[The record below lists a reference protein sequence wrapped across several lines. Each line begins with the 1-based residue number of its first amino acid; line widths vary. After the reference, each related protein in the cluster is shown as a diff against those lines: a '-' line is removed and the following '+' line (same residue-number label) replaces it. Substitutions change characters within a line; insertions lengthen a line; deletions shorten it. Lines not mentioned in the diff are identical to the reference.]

1 MRITVARSVGEIE
14 TLRPLW
20 EQLYGSGEYSIFQS
34 YEWNLIAAQFFAG
47 REEPYIVAAQDN
59 SCEAI
64 IPLVQIHGSH
74 SLGLLGEVLFDYR
87 QPLWAGEPSALSSAW
102 AHVASLNRS
111 FSLSHVLEGSLA
123 AWTSFTLNP
132 ATKAPCIRREDGFKP
147 HSRLT
152 RNLKRLERAGC
163 CVRTYSGSS
172 SQQLLPIIYERKAQ
186 QPLGDLFADPLRV
199 AAICAMAFAAG
210 ELCEVFTLEA
220 GSSLAAALVTFL
232 DGRWRRFYTV
242 YFNPDWARHSPGL
255 TLIHHVSQLTLEQ
268 GLDCD
273 FMTGEQPYKLRLAD
287 HAIQLYR
294 AEATPE
300 QLAGMPESMQA
311 LEAA

>member
-1 MRITVARSVGEIE
+1 MRITVARSVEEME

-20 EQLYGSGEYSIFQS
+20 EQLYGSGEYTIFQS

-47 REEPYIVAAQDN
+47 REQPYVVAAQDD
-59 SCEAI
+59 SSQAI
-64 IPLVQIHGSH
+64 IPLAQIRGSGT
-74 SLGLLGEVLFDYR
+74 LGLLGETLFDYR
-87 QPLWAGEPSALSSAW
+87 QPLWAGEQTALSGAW
-102 AHVASLNRS
+102 AHVASLNQGFTS
-111 FSLSHVLEGSLA
+111 NHVLEGALA
-123 AWTSFTLNP
+123 AWTSFTLTP
-132 ATKAPCIRREDGFKP
+132 FTKAPCIRREDGFKP
-147 HSRLT
+147 HNRLN

-163 CVRTYSGSS
+163 CLRSYTGNS
-172 SQQLLPIIYERKAQ
+172 SQQLLRSIYERKAQ

-210 ELCEVFTLEA
+210 ELCEVFTLES

-242 YFNPDWARHSPGL
+242 YFNPEWARHSPGL
-255 TLIHHVSQLTLEQ
+255 TLIHHVCQLTLEQ

-273 FMTGEQPYKLRLAD
+273 FMTGEQAYKLRLAD
-287 HAIQLYR
+287 RAVQLYR
-294 AEATPE
+294 ADATPE

>member
-1 MRITVARSVGEIE
+1 MQA
-14 TLRPLW
+14 LRPLW
-20 EQLYGSGEYSIFQS
+20 ERLYGEGEYTIFQS

-47 REEPYIVAAQDN
+47 REEPLIVAAQND
-59 SCEAI
+59 SSAAI
-64 IPLVQIHGSH
+64 IPAVQVRECD

-87 QPLWAGEPSALSSAW
+87 QPLWAGEPIALSSAW
-102 AHVASLNRS
+102 AQLAEVNQGVSS
-111 FSLSHVLEGSLA
+111 SHVLEDSRG
-123 AWTSFTLNP
+123 AWASFTLIT
-132 ATKAPCIRREDGFKP
+132 ATKAPCISRDDGFKP
-147 HSRLT
+147 HSRLI
-152 RNLKRLERAGC
+152 RNLQRLERAGC
-163 CVRTYSGSS
+163 CIKSYSGRS
-172 SQQLLPIIYERKAQ
+172 SQQILRKIYERKAQ

-210 ELCEVFTLEA
+210 ELCEVFTLES

-232 DGRWRRFYTV
+232 DGGWRRFYTV
-242 YFNPDWARHSPGL
+242 YFNPEWARHSPGL
-255 TLIHHVSQLTLEQ
+255 TLIHHVCQLTLAQ

-273 FMTGEQPYKLRLAD
+273 FMTGEQGYKLRLA
-287 HAIQLYR
+287 HNAKQLYR